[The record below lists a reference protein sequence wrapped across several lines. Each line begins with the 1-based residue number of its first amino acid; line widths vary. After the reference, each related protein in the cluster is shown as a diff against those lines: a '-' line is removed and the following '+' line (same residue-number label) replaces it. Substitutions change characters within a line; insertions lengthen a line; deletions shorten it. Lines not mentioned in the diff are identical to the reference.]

1 MRAAAQRVSYEVGF
15 RTLLLCP
22 LLYLGTFEL
31 YEVRVSNRLFVLGC
45 LEVFFIWFVR
55 ALAETNRT
63 PFDFVE
69 GESELVSGY
78 IVEYGA
84 FGFTLLVLAEYGSII
99 FMRVICSCLFFRLV
113 RFLLVLGDFFFSFV
127 AVRVR
132 YLFIIIRGTLPRY
145 RYDKLIDMC
154 WKVVLPLAISFF
166 IINIVFGV

>member
-1 MRAAAQRVSYEVGF
+1 M
-15 RTLLLCP
+15 
-22 LLYLGTFEL
+22 
-31 YEVRVSNRLFVLGC
+31 
-45 LEVFFIWFVR
+45 R

-99 FMRVICSCLFFRLV
+99 IMRIICTALFLRIGSNSFIIGDLVFTVI
-113 RFLLVLGDFFFSFV
+113 
-127 AVRVR
+127 AVFIS
-132 YLFIIIRGTLPRY
+132 YLFIVVRGTLPRY

-154 WKVVLPLAISFF
+154 WKVMLPLAISFF
-166 IINIVFGV
+166 MLRIAVGR